1 MSIKIVSNA
10 FKDSEM
16 IPSKYTCKGENISP
30 QISWQIQS
38 DDKKIKSI
46 ALIMN
51 DPDAPNGDWVH
62 WVVFDIPSDK
72 TELAE
77 NETIKHPIGIG
88 KNSWGKNEYGG
99 PCPPSGTHRYFF
111 KIYVLDNLLV
121 SGETTTKD
129 LLLKAMKRHIIDS
142 GELMGKYSK

>member
-10 FKDSEM
+10 FKQGEM
-16 IPSKYTCKGENISP
+16 IPLKYTCNGENISP
-30 QISWQIQS
+30 QISWRLQS
-38 DDKKIKSI
+38 DNKKIKSFV
-46 ALIMN
+46 LVLD

-62 WVVFDIPSDK
+62 WVVFDIPAEK
-72 TELAE
+72 TEITE
-77 NETIKHPIGIG
+77 NEIIKDQCGIG

-99 PCPPSGTHRYFF
+99 PCPSSGTHRYFF
-111 KIYVLDNLLV
+111 RIYALDTLLV

-129 LLLKAMKRHIIDS
+129 MLMKTMKGHVLDS